1 MELRLKARM
10 GDEDKKPLLNQ
21 INYIWVTNL
30 MNKRLD
36 LNPTSIEVLEW
47 IRTGQIDEI
56 RKESKKKLEM
66 VTAAQPESND
76 KIGIA
81 SHW

>member
-1 MELRLKARM
+1 MVRSFEEWWNSLPKELRLKARM

-36 LNPTSIEVLEW
+36 LNPTSIELLEW

-56 RKESKKKLEM
+56 RKDESKKN
-66 VTAAQPESND
+66 VTV
-76 KIGIA
+76 
-81 SHW
+81 